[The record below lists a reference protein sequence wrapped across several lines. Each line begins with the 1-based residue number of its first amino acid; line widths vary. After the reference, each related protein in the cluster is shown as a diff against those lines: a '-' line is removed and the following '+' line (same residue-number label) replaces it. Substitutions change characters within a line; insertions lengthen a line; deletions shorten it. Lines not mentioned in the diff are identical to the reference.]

1 MTSPMTPPIPAE
13 WTPHRAMWVGWP
25 SHADL
30 WEDNLEP
37 AQAEVEALVRA
48 LAGPGREQ
56 VKLMVGNDEALADAQ
71 ARFADVAGVTVVAGR
86 FGDIWLRDT
95 GPIFGAGSAS
105 AQAFVFNGWGGKYD
119 LPHDDEVADQ
129 IGEQTGV
136 ALTRHDFIL
145 EGGAVDHDGEGTVL
159 TTRQCVLNRNRNT
172 GWTEETAEAAFA
184 QALGAKKVLWL
195 GDGLLNDHTD
205 GHVDNLARFVAPGVV
220 ACPIAFGPN
229 DPNAEVYDEAAEALG
244 AMTDAA
250 GRQIKVLRI
259 PSPGLILDE
268 DERPVPA
275 SHMNFLIADG
285 AVIVP
290 TYGNDMA
297 ARLACEALAAVF
309 ADREIIPLP
318 SIATLSGGG
327 SFHCISQQE
336 PA

>member
-1 MTSPMTPPIPAE
+1 MTQPIPAE
-13 WTPHRAMWVGWP
+13 WSPHRAMWVGWP
-25 SHADL
+25 SHAEL
-30 WEDNLEP
+30 WEENLKP

-56 VKLMVGNDEALADAQ
+56 VKLMTGHADALAEAR
-71 ARFADVAGVTVVAGR
+71 ARFADVEGVTVVAGR

-95 GPIFGAGSAS
+95 GPIFGKGSA
-105 AQAFVFNGWGGKYD
+105 AAHAFTFNGWGGKYD

-129 IGEQTGV
+129 IGEAAGV
-136 ALTRHDFIL
+136 ALSRHDFIL

-172 GWTEETAEAAFA
+172 GWTEAAAEAAFA
-184 QALGAKKVLWL
+184 DALGAARVLWL

-220 ACPIAFGPN
+220 ASPIAFGAR
-229 DPNAEVYDEAAEALG
+229 DPNADVYDETAQALS
-244 AMTDAA
+244 AMTDAS
-250 GRQIKVLRI
+250 GRAIRVLRI
-259 PSPGLILDE
+259 PSPGLVLDE

-275 SHMNFLIADG
+275 SHMNFLIANG

-290 TYGNDMA
+290 TYGDATA
-297 ARLACEALAAVF
+297 ARLAGEALATVF
-309 ADREIIPLP
+309 TDREIILLP
-318 SIATLSGGG
+318 STAILSGGG